1 MSELSQKIGA
11 HGEAI
16 DTLKDEV
23 AALRRDIAEIK
34 EMIAGTKGSVRML
47 VTIGSCRGVPRRRA
61 RLARSTGIRH
71 P

>member
-34 EMIAGTKGSVRML
+34 EMIAGTKGSMRML
-47 VTIGSCRGVPRRRA
+47 ITIGTVAASVGA
-61 RLARSTGIRH
+61 GLASLIEWYRH